1 MTAQEQQPQPP
12 TISVHEAWLPADH
25 PLHRPRHG
33 GRQLLALISALV
45 FFMVPLLALVLGL
58 RPVNVENR
66 PLAGAPSLSDGWGFF
81 TAAPAWAAD
90 HLPFRDRAVRVAD
103 GVSRGVFGEPSPFG
117 SRPNRDQLPGGPSAP
132 LPPAPP
138 AAPFAPSSGIPGVF
152 PRVVVGENGWLYY
165 GVDVE
170 AKCAPL
176 RPLDQTIDAVNRLRA
191 AVQASGRRF
200 VLVVAPDKSTAVP
213 EFLPGDYPG
222 RDCARAGTRA
232 FWPRITGRAGAVDL
246 RPALARL
253 AARGDA
259 IYHRRDTH
267 WTDLGALLMTRVLAD
282 RITPGSADNWQIAPS
297 QVVRSGAD
305 LPRLIGRNEANT
317 YLQYSLAPS
326 GGQDRTGNHIDDIR
340 EPVVIGAG
348 RVPGVVTE
356 PVTMLAD
363 SYSES
368 AARYLQAGFADV
380 ALVSYETA
388 GSDPARIGALMAHRP
403 VVVLEVVERNLA
415 AGNVALLQPAALD
428 AISAQLAARPL
439 R

>member
-1 MTAQEQQPQPP
+1 MTAQEEHPP

-45 FFMVPLLALVLGL
+45 FFMLPLLALILGM
-58 RPVNVENR
+58 RPARFENR
-66 PLAGAPSLSDGWGFF
+66 PLADAPSLSDGWGFF

-90 HLPFRDRAVRVAD
+90 HLPFRDHAVQLAD
-103 GVSRGVFGEPSPFG
+103 GVSRGIFGEPAPFG
-117 SRPNRDQLPGGPSAP
+117 AQPNRDQLPGGPTAP
-132 LPPAPP
+132 LPPGP
-138 AAPFAPSSGIPGVF
+138 AVTPFAPSSGIPGVF
-152 PRVVVGENGWLYY
+152 PRVVAGENGWLYY
-165 GVDVE
+165 GEDVE

-176 RPLDQTIDAVNRLRA
+176 HPLDQTIDAVNRLRA
-191 AVQASGRRF
+191 AVEASGRRF

-213 EFLPGDYPG
+213 EFLPDEYPG
-222 RDCARAGTRA
+222 RDCARAGTDA
-232 FWPRITGRAGAVDL
+232 FWPQITERAGAVDL
-246 RPALARL
+246 RPALAKL
-253 AARGDA
+253 AARGDP
-259 IYHRRDTH
+259 IYHQRDTH
-267 WTDLGALLMTRVLAD
+267 WTDLGALLMTKVLAD
-282 RITPGSADNWQIAPS
+282 RISPGSTDSWQIEPS
-297 QVVRSGAD
+297 QIVKSGAD
-305 LPRLIGRNEANT
+305 LPRLIGRTEVNT

-326 GGQDRTGNHIDDIR
+326 GDQDLTGHHIDDIR
-340 EPVVIGAG
+340 EPVFIGAG
-348 RVPGVVTE
+348 RVPGVVTR

-415 AGNVALLQPAALD
+415 SGNVALLQPGALD